1 MQNTFQKQNFSC
13 ITDYALETINSVD
26 LNKITHFF
34 DNLSGDKYLEGNYR
48 FRGLSRFKIDERP
61 CRGSLGKRC
70 DPGRVPRP
78 KERAPREGTREFDAK
93 VIKFPHDYF
102 FQSSDYNPLLGDV
115 IREYPEIEDELI
127 KQKDFEKIILEFYE
141 FCKLCSQYN
150 EIAVHQIRTI
160 TSGSNI
166 GEPAPEGIHQDGV
179 DLVGIFCVNRENIAG
194 GITKLCQSK
203 DGSPVLEKILNPGE
217 LLVFSDRQFWHY
229 TSPVTAKSGG
239 TGVRDV
245 FVLTCPGLLPPQEN
259 FRVHT
264 S

>member
-26 LNKITHFF
+26 LKKITHFF
-34 DNLSGDKYLEGNYR
+34 DNLSGDKYLKGNYR

-61 CRGSLGKRC
+61 CRGSLGKR
-70 DPGRVPRP
+70 
-78 KERAPREGTREFDAK
+78 TREFDGK
-93 VIKFPHDYF
+93 VVKFPHNYF

-160 TSGSNI
+160 TSEENI

-194 GITKLCQSK
+194 GITKLSQSK

-229 TSPVTAKSGG
+229 TSPVTAQSAG

-259 FRVHT
+259 YRVHK